1 MATRSSSKDPLSK
14 IVGEGLTFDDL
25 LLLPRYSDFK
35 RADADLSTRL
45 HKNVTLKLPVLSSP
59 MDTVTE
65 QAMGIAMAQHGGLG
79 VIHRNLSV
87 AEQAAMVR
95 GVKEAKAKDANVA
108 AVDKAGRLLTGAAVG
123 AGADLEER
131 VRALLDAETDVIVVD
146 SGHGHSQFILEG
158 VRLIKKLRK
167 DQVVMAGNVA
177 TAEGADALIKAGA
190 DILRVGIGPG
200 SICTT
205 RIVTGMGVPQLTAIA
220 NAVRGAKG
228 RATVIADGG
237 IRQMGD
243 MAKALGFGADAV
255 MLGSLLA
262 GYEESPGEV
271 LKLDERK
278 YKQYRGMGS
287 IPAMKK
293 GSAERYGQ
301 SVKLDTTKYIAE
313 GVEGLVPYKGD
324 VTDFLYQV
332 SGSLQSALY
341 YVGSPTLKD
350 FHNNAQF
357 VRITHAGLLESHPHT
372 IKVSGTGGNY
382 L

>member
-1 MATRSSSKDPLSK
+1 
-14 IVGEGLTFDDL
+14 
-25 LLLPRYSDFK
+25 
-35 RADADLSTRL
+35 
-45 HKNVTLKLPVLSSP
+45 
-59 MDTVTE
+59 
-65 QAMGIAMAQHGGLG
+65 
-79 VIHRNLSV
+79 
-87 AEQAAMVR
+87 
-95 GVKEAKAKDANVA
+95 
-108 AVDKAGRLLTGAAVG
+108 
-123 AGADLEER
+123 
-131 VRALLDAETDVIVVD
+131 
-146 SGHGHSQFILEG
+146 
-158 VRLIKKLRK
+158 
-167 DQVVMAGNVA
+167 MAGNVA

-228 RATVIADGG
+228 RATLIADGG

-243 MAKALGFGADAV
+243 MAKALGFGAHAV

-301 SVKLDTTKYIAE
+301 TVKLDTTKYIAE

-332 SGSLQSALY
+332 AGSLQSALY

-350 FHNNAQF
+350 FHKNAQF